1 MLIGNN
7 FNNNQNE
14 AQNKF
19 TKPLGNHFENNQFVN
34 KNEQFQQTMNQNPTQ
49 HKNIFTKD
57 FKTSTTHQSNKIN
70 KIWPTNP

>member
-34 KNEQFQQTMNQNPTQ
+34 KNEQFQQT
-49 HKNIFTKD
+49 
-57 FKTSTTHQSNKIN
+57 
-70 KIWPTNP
+70 